1 MPYKQ
6 QTRTSPP
13 GWPYGRL
20 TQPVRIYIYIYILGS
35 SAALRAA
42 LILPQ
47 ALKAD
52 LHGNDIP
59 CTKT

>member
-1 MPYKQ
+1 MY
-6 QTRTSPP
+6 
-13 GWPYGRL
+13 
-20 TQPVRIYIYIYILGS
+20 VHIYIYIHINQAIKLVSIYIYILGS

-52 LHGNDIP
+52 LLGNDIP